1 VSAGLQGR
9 PQKAEGGCWFGGG
22 TVLGGGVVDV
32 IRLLRGAV
40 SLEEAHIVDL
50 SGDWWRFVEGEGGG
64 WRDFEE
70 GLGDGIGSDV
80 TSASCWSSSM
90 GSSLLVAVEFDD
102 VLLRSVAGGV
112 SGSTKSVWRESSQ
125 RTTSGGQD
133 GPWRGRAWAV
143 LLLSKRERKAREPRE
158 QNV

>member
-1 VSAGLQGR
+1 
-9 PQKAEGGCWFGGG
+9 
-22 TVLGGGVVDV
+22 VLGGGVVDV
-32 IRLLRGAV
+32 IRSVRGAV

-50 SGDWWRFVEGEGGG
+50 SGDWWRFADGEGGG

-70 GLGDGIGSDV
+70 GLGGGIRSDEM
-80 TSASCWSSSM
+80 SASCWSSSM
-90 GSSLLVAVEFDD
+90 DSSLLVAIGLEH

-133 GPWRGRAWAV
+133 GP
-143 LLLSKRERKAREPRE
+143 
-158 QNV
+158 

>member
-9 PQKAEGGCWFGGG
+9 PQKAEGGCWFEGG

-32 IRLLRGAV
+32 IRSSRGAV

-70 GLGDGIGSDV
+70 GEGGGIVSDV
-80 TSASCWSSSM
+80 MSGSCGSSSM
-90 GSSLLVAVEFDD
+90 DPSFLVAVDFDN

-112 SGSTKSVWRESSQ
+112 SGSTKSVWRKRSQ

-133 GPWRGRAWAV
+133 GP
-143 LLLSKRERKAREPRE
+143 
-158 QNV
+158 